1 MKTVKNLLTV
11 LHLLSAIFTVY
22 ECTDKFIQNR
32 KVKNEKMKT
41 EDNQA

>member
-1 MKTVKNLLTV
+1 MKTVKNVLTV

-32 KVKNEKMKT
+32 KEKKMKT
-41 EDNQA
+41 EEDQA